1 MVKVGNQG
9 LDDRYVRLRSHRISH
24 PVVSRLR
31 QSDSITF
38 SRPGFRPCFHVW
50 FRSTKKLWQKT
61 TTQIITYYKSNA
73 VHLPIPNCRLV
84 DLYVS
89 PVTNRHNATATR
101 LFTGIHLCN
110 LVSFFAKSGPTK
122 RTMYSNV
129 RLDILKFSFHHS
141 STKFPFNRVSN
152 QNWFLDHD
160 HARLT
165 RLVLR
170 RAICSRIN
178 RFRLDLFRC
187 CKSKSCCNLDS
198 WVC

>member
-9 LDDRYVRLRSHRISH
+9 LDDRYIRLRSHRISH
-24 PVVSRLR
+24 PVVSGLR

-61 TTQIITYYKSNA
+61 KTQIIANS
-73 VHLPIPNCRLV
+73 
-84 DLYVS
+84 
-89 PVTNRHNATATR
+89 TNP
-101 LFTGIHLCN
+101 
-110 LVSFFAKSGPTK
+110 K
-122 RTMYSNV
+122 
-129 RLDILKFSFHHS
+129 KFSFHHS

-152 QNWFLDHD
+152 QNWFLGHD

>member
-9 LDDRYVRLRSHRISH
+9 LNDRFIRLQSHRISH
-24 PVVSRLR
+24 PVVSGLR
-31 QSDSITF
+31 QSHSITF
-38 SRPGFRPCFHVW
+38 SRPGFRPGFHVW
-50 FRSTKKLWQKT
+50 FRSTKKLWQKKK
-61 TTQIITYYKSNA
+61 TQKT
-73 VHLPIPNCRLV
+73 
-84 DLYVS
+84 
-89 PVTNRHNATATR
+89 
-101 LFTGIHLCN
+101 
-110 LVSFFAKSGPTK
+110 
-122 RTMYSNV
+122 
-129 RLDILKFSFHHS
+129 HHS

-152 QNWFLDHD
+152 QNWFLSHD

>member
-1 MVKVGNQG
+1 MVNTTQDNTKLTKVKVRFTLRAGMVKVGNQG
-9 LDDRYVRLRSHRISH
+9 LDDRYIRLRSHRISH
-24 PVVSRLR
+24 PVMSVLR
-31 QSDSITF
+31 QSHSITF
-38 SRPGFRPCFHVW
+38 
-50 FRSTKKLWQKT
+50 
-61 TTQIITYYKSNA
+61 
-73 VHLPIPNCRLV
+73 
-84 DLYVS
+84 
-89 PVTNRHNATATR
+89 
-101 LFTGIHLCN
+101 
-110 LVSFFAKSGPTK
+110 
-122 RTMYSNV
+122 SNV
-129 RLDILKFSFHHS
+129 RLDILKFFFHHS

-152 QNWFLDHD
+152 QNWFLGHD

>member
-9 LDDRYVRLRSHRISH
+9 LDDRYIRLRSHRISH
-24 PVVSRLR
+24 PVVSGLR
-31 QSDSITF
+31 QSHSITF
-38 SRPGFRPCFHVW
+38 SRPGFRPGFHVW

-61 TTQIITYYKSNA
+61 KTQKT
-73 VHLPIPNCRLV
+73 
-84 DLYVS
+84 
-89 PVTNRHNATATR
+89 
-101 LFTGIHLCN
+101 
-110 LVSFFAKSGPTK
+110 
-122 RTMYSNV
+122 
-129 RLDILKFSFHHS
+129 HHS

-152 QNWFLDHD
+152 QNWFLGHD

-187 CKSKSCCNLDS
+187 CKSKSCCPIRFLGLLIKNKKIKREDYNSHSFSFKREHFMREFRIPSLS
-198 WVC
+198 FKEFPAFS